1 MAGPPAGAKQFNKV
15 AVRLAGH
22 RFPPIWAVVRH
33 RGRSSGKD
41 YVTPVAV
48 IATPTTFLI
57 GLPWGRRTD
66 WVRNVRAAGGC
77 TIRWKG
83 HEFTCT
89 EPTFVDQGVAV
100 EAAHGLTRRMIRSRA
115 MAGGF
120 LQLTRAPAPERSA
133 MQSGW

>member
-1 MAGPPAGAKQFNKV
+1 MAGPPAAAKQFNKV

-22 RFPPIWAVVRH
+22 RLLPVWAVLH
-33 RGRSSGKD
+33 HTGRTSGAA
-41 YVTPVAV
+41 Y
-48 IATPTTFLI
+48 ATPIAVLPTDTTFVI

-83 HEFTCT
+83 HDFTCT
-89 EPTFVDQGVAV
+89 EPTFVDRSVALG
-100 EAAHGLTRRMIRSRA
+100 A
-115 MAGGF
+115 AGGF
-120 LQLTRAPAPERSA
+120 SRRYLEKHDMPGGYLQLTRTPAPEHSA